1 MRSTKA
7 ATQAKLNNRNP
18 EYRKSLRLQRIHN
31 AIALY
36 QMEPRSLSDRLLP
49 NDMNSSAYEEVLVDN
64 VTEPAD
70 HRMMRLEQTERISR
84 AMRENLSPREE
95 RILRLRF
102 GFDDELTLDQI
113 GQKGYMDLSRERIRQ
128 VEFKALGKLRR
139 ALRHA

>member
-1 MRSTKA
+1 M
-7 ATQAKLNNRNP
+7 
-18 EYRKSLRLQRIHN
+18 QRIHS

-49 NDMNSSAYEEVLVDN
+49 NDSQSSAYEEVLVDN

-70 HRMMRLEQTERISR
+70 QRVLRLEMCERLER
-84 AMRENLSPREE
+84 VMRENLSPREE

-128 VEFKALGKLRR
+128 VQDKALGKLRR
-139 ALRHA
+139 ALRQA